1 MDKQPLLGKLEL
13 LIRQYQCNGL
23 NIRFNLIFEDED
35 EDTEICQCENKSWYV
50 WSGGGFC
57 RPTAIDT
64 TSASEQELLD
74 SCSELLMHYES
85 SNNNCVIGACI
96 SFLQNADS
104 GFCTCHVKATDKYH
118 ILAESG
124 FSSPTFSL

>member
-1 MDKQPLLGKLEL
+1 MDKQSLLDKLEL
-13 LIRQYQCNGL
+13 LIKQHQCNGL
-23 NIRFNLIFEDED
+23 DIRFNLVFEDAGED
-35 EDTEICQCENKSWYV
+35 ICQCENKSWYV

-57 RPTAIDT
+57 RPTAIDAT
-64 TSASEQELLD
+64 GDSEQELLD

-104 GFCTCHVKATDKYH
+104 GFCTCHVKATGKYH
-118 ILAESG
+118 ILVESG
-124 FSSPTFSL
+124 FALPTFSL